1 MAASFILGRS
11 AEYHQATR
19 SHVRYWHL
27 TDRPT
32 APEFVGYW
40 TNNGQKAA
48 RRPNNS
54 AAIDPKRT
62 SAVRA
67 MERNPLLGLRVCP
80 LEVRHAQQDYCS
92 NYSVG
97 AVGFDSCYC
106 SVEFNRPID

>member
-1 MAASFILGRS
+1 MALSGQSSRTRVCPLLDQSGQTWILGRDGLS
-11 AEYHQATR
+11 T
-19 SHVRYWHL
+19 
-27 TDRPT
+27 
-32 APEFVGYW
+32 F
-40 TNNGQKAA
+40 
-48 RRPNNS
+48 
-54 AAIDPKRT
+54 DPKRT

-92 NYSVG
+92 NYSVD